1 MAVPGSMDEIER
13 IRAEYARRELAV
25 PKDRYAL
32 TNVASLFA
40 HQQRSRALLRLLTD
54 ERLIPL
60 EGKRVLDVGCGE
72 GSHLL
77 DLIRWGGRR
86 HELAG
91 IDLIETRIAT
101 AVARL
106 GRSGPG
112 PDGGPDLRIGDA
124 SQLPWADRSFDIVE
138 QNTVF
143 TSIADGS
150 LKGQIATEM
159 LRVLKPGGV
168 IVWYD
173 FAYDNPQ
180 NRHVKGVGRREIAA
194 LFPGCNITLRKVT
207 LAPPIARRTVRWSW
221 IGSLVLE
228 KLTLLNTHYLGAIR
242 TDGRR

>member
-1 MAVPGSMDEIER
+1 MDEIER
-13 IRAEYARRELAV
+13 IRAEYARREQTV

-40 HQQRSRALLRLLTD
+40 HQQRSRCLLRLLTD
-54 ERLIPL
+54 EGLIPL
-60 EGKRVLDVGCGE
+60 EGKTVLDVGCGD

-77 DLIRWGGRR
+77 DLIRWGVRR

-106 GRSGPG
+106 GRLGPA
-112 PDGGPDLRIGDA
+112 PHGGPDLRIGDA
-124 SQLPWADRSFDIVE
+124 SQLPWADGSFDIVE

-143 TSIADGS
+143 TSIADGA
-150 LKGQIATEM
+150 LKRQIAAEM

-173 FAYDNPQ
+173 FAYDNPR
-180 NRHVKGVGRREIAA
+180 NRHVKGVGRREIAS
-194 LFPGCNITLRKVT
+194 LFPGCNITLRKAT
-207 LAPPIARRTVRWSW
+207 LAPPIARRTVQWSW